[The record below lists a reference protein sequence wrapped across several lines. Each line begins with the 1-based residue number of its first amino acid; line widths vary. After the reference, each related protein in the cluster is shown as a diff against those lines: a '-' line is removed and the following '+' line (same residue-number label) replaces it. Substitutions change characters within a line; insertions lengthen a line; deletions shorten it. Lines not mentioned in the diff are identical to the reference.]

1 MIEVKDLCKR
11 YEGRMVLDGISA
23 AFAPG
28 EVVALVGPSGGGK
41 STLLRC
47 LNGLEPFDAGSIRVG
62 DDVLGPSASRASG
75 AAVSNIRRRV
85 GFVFQQWHLFAHR
98 TALGN
103 VIEAPRHV
111 RGLAARSATELG
123 RALLAKVGLS
133 HREGAYPSELS
144 GGEQQRVAIARALA
158 MEPEALLLDE
168 PTSALDPERV
178 GELVALLSRLR
189 EDGLTL
195 VAVTH
200 EMRFARE
207 LASRVLVLHGGRILE
222 EGPPAQ
228 VLERPRHERT
238 RTFLGL
244 AREQPALEP
253 EVATLEAGRS
263 GVITLFPAATVR
275 E

>member
-11 YEGRMVLDGISA
+11 YDGRAVLDGINAS
-23 AFAPG
+23 FAPG

-47 LNGLEPFDAGSIRVG
+47 LNGLEPFDSGSIRVG
-62 DDVLGPSASRASG
+62 GDVLEPGALRARG
-75 AAVSNIRRRV
+75 TQVSNIRRRV

-103 VIEAPRHV
+103 ITEAPRYV
-111 RGLAARSATELG
+111 RGLDAKAAMALG
-123 RALLAKVGLS
+123 RALLEKVGLS

-178 GELVALLSRLR
+178 GELVELLSRLR
-189 EDGLTL
+189 DDGLAL
-195 VAVTH
+195 VTVTH

-207 LASRVLVLHGGRILE
+207 LCSRMLVLHGGRILE
-222 EGPPAQ
+222 EGTPAQ

-238 RTFLGL
+238 RAFLGL
-244 AREQPALEP
+244 ERVVRQEAPGGLEP
-253 EVATLEAGRS
+253 GTTAVAT
-263 GVITLFPAATVR
+263 VFPAATAR

>member
-11 YEGRMVLDGISA
+11 YDGRTVLDGIDA
-23 AFAPG
+23 TFASG

-47 LNGLEPFDAGSIRVG
+47 LNGLEPFDGGSIRVG
-62 DDVLGPSASRASG
+62 DDVLAPGRVRARG
-75 AAVSNIRRRV
+75 ERVCDLRRRV

-103 VIEAPRHV
+103 VIEAPIHV
-111 RGLAARSATELG
+111 RGLGVREATELG
-123 RALLAKVGLS
+123 RALLDKVGLS

-178 GELVALLSRLR
+178 GALVSLLGRLR
-189 EDGLTL
+189 DDGLTL
-195 VAVTH
+195 VTVTH

-207 LASRVLVLHGGRILE
+207 LASRVMVLHGGRILE
-222 EGPPAQ
+222 EGAPGQ
-228 VLERPRHERT
+228 VLDHPLHERT
-238 RTFLGL
+238 RAFLGL
-244 AREQPALEP
+244 GPVAPAARAPTPLAL
-253 EVATLEAGRS
+253 GRTS
-263 GVITLFPAATVR
+263 GAPVFPAASAG

>member
-1 MIEVKDLCKR
+1 MIEVKELSKR
-11 YEGRMVLDGISA
+11 FEGRVVLDGISA
-23 AFAPG
+23 AFGPG

-47 LNGLEPFDAGSIRVG
+47 LNGLESFDAGTVRVG
-62 DDVLGPSASRASG
+62 GDVLEAGG
-75 AAVSNIRRRV
+75 ARGEQVWNIRRRV

-103 VIEAPRHV
+103 VMEAPV
-111 RGLAARSATELG
+111 YVKGLGRDEARERG

-133 HREGAYPSELS
+133 HRQDAYPSELS

-178 GELVALLSRLR
+178 GELVDLLSRLR
-189 EDGLTL
+189 ADGLTL
-195 VAVTH
+195 VVVTH

-207 LASRVLVLHGGRILE
+207 LASRMLVLHGGRIIE
-222 EGPPAQ
+222 EGPPAR
-228 VLERPRHERT
+228 VLDSPHHERT
-238 RTFLGL
+238 RAFLGL
-244 AREQPALEP
+244 DR
-253 EVATLEAGRS
+253 VAGAAASRS
-263 GVITLFPAATVR
+263 
-275 E
+275 

>member
-1 MIEVKDLCKR
+1 MIEVKELSKR
-11 YEGRMVLDGISA
+11 YEGRLVLDGISA
-23 AFAPG
+23 AFGPG

-47 LNGLEPFDAGSIRVG
+47 LNGLEPFDGGWVRVG
-62 DDVLGPSASRASG
+62 EDVLGPGGTRARG
-75 AAVSNIRRRV
+75 EQVWKIRRRV

-103 VIEAPRHV
+103 VMEAPVYV
-111 RGLAARSATELG
+111 RGLGREEARERG
-123 RALLAKVGLS
+123 RALLARVGLS
-133 HREGAYPSELS
+133 HREAAYPSELS

-178 GELVALLSRLR
+178 GELVDLLARLR

-207 LASRVLVLHGGRILE
+207 LASRMLVLHGGHIIE
-222 EGPPAQ
+222 EGPPAR
-228 VLERPRHERT
+228 VLDSPRHERT
-238 RTFLGL
+238 RAFLGL
-244 AREQPALEP
+244 DR
-253 EVATLEAGRS
+253 VAGASASASRS
-263 GVITLFPAATVR
+263 
-275 E
+275 

>member
-11 YEGRMVLDGISA
+11 YEGRTVLDGISA
-23 AFAPG
+23 AFGPG

-47 LNGLEPFDAGSIRVG
+47 LNGLEPFDGGTVRVG
-62 DDVLGPSASRASG
+62 PDVLGPGDTREQG
-75 AAVSNIRRRV
+75 ERLWRIRRRV

-103 VIEAPRHV
+103 VTEAPIHV
-111 RGLAARSATELG
+111 KGLGRAEAAEQG

-133 HREGAYPSELS
+133 HRENAYPSELS

-158 MEPEALLLDE
+158 MEPEVLLLDE

-178 GELVALLSRLR
+178 GELVDLLARLR
-189 EDGLTL
+189 GDGLTL

-207 LASRVLVLHGGRILE
+207 LASRMLVLHSGRIIE
-222 EGPPAQ
+222 EGPPGR
-228 VLERPRHERT
+228 VLSSPQHERT
-238 RTFLGL
+238 RAFLGL
-244 AREQPALEP
+244 DR
-253 EVATLEAGRS
+253 VAGLPPLGS
-263 GVITLFPAATVR
+263 
-275 E
+275 